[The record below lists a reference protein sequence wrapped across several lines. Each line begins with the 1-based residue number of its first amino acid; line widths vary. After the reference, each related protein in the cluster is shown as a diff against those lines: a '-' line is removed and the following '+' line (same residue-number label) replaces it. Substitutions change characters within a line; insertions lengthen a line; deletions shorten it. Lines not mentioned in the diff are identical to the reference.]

1 MSLLR
6 LHVRHCHTGNCPTSP
21 FHFHPLNICLNF
33 KADKQKSWRTT
44 YHIIDVTKLR
54 ASNLS
59 LPTNSIGGVH
69 RKTVKW
75 KVFIYFLG
83 LFCRDV
89 EANSSSL
96 VFWRAN
102 MTNWHARNQIQ
113 SRAVINHRLL
123 GLAFGGGGLGIPNQ
137 GCQRDVFSALFLLL
151 TKFEAR
157 LWAGHGPYFS
167 GLFLSER
174 QYLVF
179 DFEPLK
185 QLLWI
190 VAISLFPR
198 EIWHPANP
206 LIASN
211 VTVYYPNV
219 IRLLY
224 LFFNV
229 IYYFFSKQYTQMPTL
244 LASPYRIIRACSR
257 QKIKSKTSHL

>member
-54 ASNLS
+54 ASNVS

-102 MTNWHARNQIQ
+102 MTNWHARNESNRGPSSITDFWAWPLEVADLGYQIKVANGTS
-113 SRAVINHRLL
+113 SRLCFSFWPSLKLDYEPAMAHTFP
-123 GLAFGGGGLGIPNQ
+123 AFFFQKGNI
-137 GCQRDVFSALFLLL
+137 LFLILN
-151 TKFEAR
+151 
-157 LWAGHGPYFS
+157 HSNNCS
-167 GLFLSER
+167 GLW
-174 QYLVF
+174 QYLVSLVKF
-179 DFEPLK
+179 GILPIPWLPLM
-185 QLLWI
+185 LLFI
-190 VAISLFPR
+190 
-198 EIWHPANP
+198 
-206 LIASN
+206 
-211 VTVYYPNV
+211 
-219 IRLLY
+219 
-224 LFFNV
+224 
-229 IYYFFSKQYTQMPTL
+229 TQML
-244 LASPYRIIRACSR
+244 YGYYICFLM
-257 QKIKSKTSHL
+257 